1 MLVDVLVAVKY
12 MRDFVVAVV
21 AVVADVFFVVPI
33 VAVVIAVAFV
43 VAVVVVAVVAAVV
56 GKLVVG
62 WKRKKKRIVQQIENL
77 LVYRSL
83 RRLL

>member
-1 MLVDVLVAVKY
+1 MPVDALVVVKY
-12 MRDFVVAVV
+12 KRDFVAAVAAVAV
-21 AVVADVFFVVPI
+21 DVFFVVPI
-33 VAVVIAVAFV
+33 VAVVVAVAFV
-43 VAVVVVAVVAAVV
+43 VAAAAAVAV